1 MKYYIIAGEASGD
14 LHGSNLMKA
23 ILRCDPQAEIRF
35 WGGDLM
41 QSVGGT
47 LVKHIRD
54 LAFMGFVEVVANLRT
69 VLKNIA
75 LCKMDIVEFKPDAVI
90 FIDYPGFNLKIAKF
104 THAKGFKNFYYISP
118 QVWAWKK
125 GRIKTMRKVLD
136 MMYVILPFEKPFYD
150 RNNVQNVEFVGHPLL
165 DAIAEFDKNAQLAD
179 DFRTRN
185 GLDERP
191 IIALMPGSRKMELRK
206 MMPDMCQLAAQHSE
220 YQFVIAGMRL
230 LGSSMYT
237 PYIHSDNVSIVYDQ
251 TYPLLKTAF
260 AGVITSGT
268 ATLEAALFDLPLVV
282 CYKANALSVFIAKR
296 FAKVNYISLVNLI
309 ADKPV
314 VKELIQ
320 NDLNANDLEAEFR
333 KITVD
338 ETYRQ
343 NLQHEYDLLKEQLG
357 GVGASQ
363 RTVSSILNYLKPSAD
378 A

>member
-23 ILRCDPQAEIRF
+23 ILRNDPQAEIRF

-75 LCKMDIVEFKPDAVI
+75 LCKKDIVDFKPDAVI
-90 FIDYPGFNLKIAKF
+90 FIDYPGFNLKIAIF
-104 THAKGFKNFYYISP
+104 THAQGFKNFYYISP

-179 DFRTRN
+179 NFRSRN

-206 MMPDMCQLAAQHSE
+206 MMPDMCHLAAQHPE
-220 YQFVIAGMRL
+220 YQFVIAGMKL
-230 LGSSMYT
+230 LGSSMYI

-320 NDLNANDLEAEFR
+320 NDLNANDLEAEFK

-338 ETYRQ
+338 ESYRQ

-363 RTVSSILNYLKPSAD
+363 RTVNSILNYLKPSAD

>member
-23 ILRCDPQAEIRF
+23 ILRNDPQAEIRF

-75 LCKMDIVEFKPDAVI
+75 LCKKDIVDFRPDAVV

-104 THAKGFKNFYYISP
+104 THAQGFKNFYYISP

-179 DFRTRN
+179 DFRSRN

-206 MMPDMCQLAAQHSE
+206 MMPDMCHLAAQHPE
-220 YQFVIAGMRL
+220 YQFVIAGMKL

-237 PYIHSDNVSIVYDQ
+237 PYIHSDNVSIVYNQ

-320 NDLNANDLEAEFR
+320 NDLNANDLEVEFK

-338 ETYRQ
+338 ESYRQ

-363 RTVSSILNYLKPSAD
+363 RTVNSILNYLKPSAD

>member
-23 ILRCDPQAEIRF
+23 ILQNDHKAEIRF

-41 QSVGGT
+41 QAVGGT

-75 LCKMDIVEFKPDAVI
+75 LCKKDILDFRPDAVI

-104 THAKGFKNFYYISP
+104 THSHGFKNFYYISP

-125 GRIKTMRKVLD
+125 GRIKTMRRVLD
-136 MMYVILPFEKPFYD
+136 KMYVILPFEKPFYD
-150 RNNVQNVEFVGHPLL
+150 RNNVENVEFVGHPLL
-165 DAIAEFDKNAQLAD
+165 DAIAEFDKNTCLAD

-185 GLDERP
+185 RLDHRP
-191 IIALMPGSRKMELRK
+191 IVALMPGSRRMELRK
-206 MMPDMCQLAAQHSE
+206 MMPDMCRLASNHPE

-230 LGSSMYT
+230 LGDKMYT
-237 PYIHSDNVSIVYDQ
+237 PFVHSDNVSVVYDQ
-251 TYPLLKTAF
+251 TYPLLKSAF

-268 ATLEAALFDLPLVV
+268 ATLEGALFNLPLVV

-320 NDLNANDLEAEFR
+320 NDLNPSELESEFR

-338 ETYRQ
+338 ERYRHT
-343 NLQHEYDLLKEQLG
+343 LRHEYAVIREQLG

-363 RTVSSILNYLKPSAD
+363 RTANSILASIKQQSR
-378 A
+378 

>member
-23 ILRCDPQAEIRF
+23 ILRNDPQAEIRF

-75 LCKMDIVEFKPDAVI
+75 LCKKDIVDFHPDAVI
-90 FIDYPGFNLKIAKF
+90 LIDYPGFNLKIAKF
-104 THAKGFKNFYYISP
+104 THAQGFKNFYYISP

-179 DFRTRN
+179 DFRSRN
-185 GLDERP
+185 SLDERP

-206 MMPDMCQLAAQHSE
+206 MMPDMCHLAAQHPE
-220 YQFVIAGMRL
+220 YQFVIAGMKL

-251 TYPLLKTAF
+251 TYPLLKSAF

-363 RTVSSILNYLKPSAD
+363 RAVNSILNYLKPSAD

>member
-23 ILRCDPQAEIRF
+23 ILRNDPQAEIRF

-41 QSVGGT
+41 QAVGGT
-47 LVKHIRD
+47 LVKHIRE

-75 LCKMDIVEFKPDAVI
+75 FCKKDIVKFHPDAVI

-104 THAKGFKNFYYISP
+104 TYDQGFKNFYYISP

-125 GRIKTMRKVLD
+125 GRIKTMRRVLD

-165 DAIAEFDKNAQLAD
+165 DAIADFDKNAQLAD
-179 DFRTRN
+179 DFRSRN
-185 GLDERP
+185 GLDQRP
-191 IIALMPGSRKMELRK
+191 IVALMPGSRKMELRK
-206 MMPDMCQLAAQHSE
+206 MMPDMCHLAAQHPE
-220 YQFVIAGMRL
+220 YQFVIAGMKL
-230 LGSSMYT
+230 LGNQMYT

-320 NDLNANDLEAEFR
+320 NDLNPNDLEAEFR

-338 ETYRQ
+338 ESCRQ
-343 NLQHEYDLLKEQLG
+343 NLKREYALLKEQLG
-357 GVGASQ
+357 GEGASQ
-363 RTVSSILNYLKPSAD
+363 RTVNSILNYLKSSAD

>member
-23 ILRCDPQAEIRF
+23 ILQNDHKAEIRF

-41 QSVGGT
+41 QAVGGT

-75 LCKMDIVEFKPDAVI
+75 LCKKDILDFRPDAVI

-104 THAKGFKNFYYISP
+104 THSQGFKNFYYISP

-125 GRIKTMRKVLD
+125 GRIKTMRRVLD
-136 MMYVILPFEKPFYD
+136 KMYVILPFEKPFYD
-150 RNNVQNVEFVGHPLL
+150 RNNVENVEFVGHPLL
-165 DAIAEFDKNAQLAD
+165 DAIAEFDKNTCLAD

-185 GLDERP
+185 RLDHRP
-191 IIALMPGSRKMELRK
+191 IVALMPGSRRMELRK
-206 MMPDMCQLAAQHSE
+206 MMPDMCRLASNHPE

-230 LGSSMYT
+230 LGDKMYT
-237 PYIHSDNVSIVYDQ
+237 PFVHSDNVSVVYDQ
-251 TYPLLKTAF
+251 TYPLLKSAF

-268 ATLEAALFDLPLVV
+268 ATLEGALFNLPLVV

-320 NDLNANDLEAEFR
+320 NDLNPSELESEFR

-338 ETYRQ
+338 ERYRHT
-343 NLQHEYDLLKEQLG
+343 LRHKYAVIREQLG

-363 RTVSSILNYLKPSAD
+363 RTANSILASIKQQSR
-378 A
+378 

>member
-1 MKYYIIAGEASGD
+1 
-14 LHGSNLMKA
+14 MKA
-23 ILRCDPQAEIRF
+23 ILRNDPQAEIRF

-75 LCKMDIVEFKPDAVI
+75 LCKKDIVDFKPDAVI
-90 FIDYPGFNLKIAKF
+90 FIDYPGFNLKIAIF
-104 THAKGFKNFYYISP
+104 THAQGFKNFYYISP

-179 DFRTRN
+179 NFRSRN

-206 MMPDMCQLAAQHSE
+206 MMPDMCHLAAQHPE
-220 YQFVIAGMRL
+220 YQFVIAGMKL
-230 LGSSMYT
+230 LGSSMYI

-320 NDLNANDLEAEFR
+320 NDLNANDLEAEFK

-338 ETYRQ
+338 ESYRQ

-363 RTVSSILNYLKPSAD
+363 RTVNSILNYLKPSAD

>member
-23 ILRCDPQAEIRF
+23 ILRNDPQAEIRF

-41 QSVGGT
+41 QAVGGT

-75 LCKMDIVEFKPDAVI
+75 FCKKDIVKFQPDAVI

-104 THAKGFKNFYYISP
+104 THAQGFKNFYYISP

-125 GRIKTMRKVLD
+125 GRIKTMRRVLD

-179 DFRTRN
+179 DFRSRN
-185 GLDERP
+185 GLDQRP
-191 IIALMPGSRKMELRK
+191 IVALMPGSRKMELRK
-206 MMPDMCQLAAQHSE
+206 MMPDMCHLAAQHPE
-220 YQFVIAGMRL
+220 YQFVIAGMKL
-230 LGSSMYT
+230 LGNTMYT

-320 NDLNANDLEAEFR
+320 NDLNPNDLEAEFR

-338 ETYRQ
+338 ESCRQ
-343 NLQHEYDLLKEQLG
+343 NLKREYALLKELLG
-357 GVGASQ
+357 GEGASQ
-363 RTVSSILNYLKPSAD
+363 RTVNSILNYLKSSAD

>member
-23 ILRCDPQAEIRF
+23 ILRSDPQAEIRF

-75 LCKMDIVEFKPDAVI
+75 LCKKDIVDFHPDAVI

-104 THAKGFKNFYYISP
+104 THAQGFKNFYYISP

-165 DAIAEFDKNAQLAD
+165 DAIAEFDKNALLAD
-179 DFRTRN
+179 DFRSRN

-206 MMPDMCQLAAQHSE
+206 MMPNMCQLAAQHSE
-220 YQFVIAGMRL
+220 YQFVIAGMKL

-320 NDLNANDLEAEFR
+320 NDLNANDLESEFR

-338 ETYRQ
+338 ESYRQ

-363 RTVSSILNYLKPSAD
+363 RTVNSILAFLNNTAD
-378 A
+378 D

>member
-23 ILRCDPQAEIRF
+23 ILRSDPQAEIRF

-75 LCKMDIVEFKPDAVI
+75 LCKKDIVEFKPDAVI

-104 THAKGFKNFYYISP
+104 THDQGFKNFYYISP

-179 DFRTRN
+179 DFRSRN
-185 GLDERP
+185 RLDERP

-206 MMPDMCQLAAQHSE
+206 MMPDMCHLAAQHTE
-220 YQFVIAGMRL
+220 YQFVIAGMKL

-320 NDLNANDLEAEFR
+320 NDLNANDLESEFR

-363 RTVSSILNYLKPSAD
+363 RTVNSILNYLKPSTD

>member
-23 ILRCDPQAEIRF
+23 ILRNDPQADIRF

-69 VLKNIA
+69 VLKNIS
-75 LCKMDIVEFKPDAVI
+75 LCKKDIAAFRPDAVI

-104 THAKGFKNFYYISP
+104 THDQGFKNFYYISP

-136 MMYVILPFEKPFYD
+136 MMYVILTFEKPFYD

-179 DFRTRN
+179 DFRSRN

-206 MMPDMCQLAAQHSE
+206 MMPDMCHLAAQHPE
-220 YQFVIAGMRL
+220 YQFVIAGMKL

-296 FAKVNYISLVNLI
+296 FAKVRYISLVNLI

-320 NDLNANDLEAEFR
+320 SDLNANDLESEFR

-338 ETYRQ
+338 ESYRQ

-357 GVGASQ
+357 GAGASQ
-363 RTVSSILNYLKPSAD
+363 RTVNSILAFLNNTAD
-378 A
+378 D

>member
-1 MKYYIIAGEASGD
+1 MKYYMIAGEASGD

-23 ILRCDPQAEIRF
+23 LLRNDPQAEIRF

-41 QSVGGT
+41 QAVGGT

-75 LCKMDIVEFKPDAVI
+75 LCKKDILDFRPDAVI

-104 THAKGFKNFYYISP
+104 THSQGFKNFYYISP

-125 GRIKTMRKVLD
+125 GRIKTMRRVLD
-136 MMYVILPFEKPFYD
+136 KMYVILPFEKPFYD
-150 RNNVQNVEFVGHPLL
+150 RNNVENVEFVGHPLL
-165 DAIAEFDKNAQLAD
+165 DAIAEFDKNTCLAD

-185 GLDERP
+185 RLDHRP
-191 IIALMPGSRKMELRK
+191 IVALMPGSRRMELRK
-206 MMPDMCQLAAQHSE
+206 MMPDMCHLAAQHPE
-220 YQFVIAGMRL
+220 YQFVIAGMKL
-230 LGSSMYT
+230 LGNTMYT

-268 ATLEAALFDLPLVV
+268 ATLEGALFNLPLVV

-320 NDLNANDLEAEFR
+320 NDLNPSELESEFR

-338 ETYRQ
+338 ERYRHT
-343 NLQHEYDLLKEQLG
+343 LRHEYAVIREQLG

-363 RTVSSILNYLKPSAD
+363 RTANSILASIKQQSR
-378 A
+378 

>member
-23 ILRCDPQAEIRF
+23 ILRSDPQAEIRF

-75 LCKMDIVEFKPDAVI
+75 LCKKDIVEFHPDAVI

-104 THAKGFKNFYYISP
+104 THAQGFKNFYYISP

-136 MMYVILPFEKPFYD
+136 MMYVILLFEKPFYD

-179 DFRTRN
+179 DFRSRN

-206 MMPDMCQLAAQHSE
+206 MMPDMCHLAAQHPE
-220 YQFVIAGMRL
+220 YQFVIAGMKL

-296 FAKVNYISLVNLI
+296 FAKVRYISLVNLI

-320 NDLNANDLEAEFR
+320 SDLNANDLESEFR

-338 ETYRQ
+338 ESYRQ

-357 GVGASQ
+357 GAGASQ
-363 RTVSSILNYLKPSAD
+363 RTVNSILAFLNNTAD
-378 A
+378 D

>member
-75 LCKMDIVEFKPDAVI
+75 LCKKDIVDFHPDAVI

-104 THAKGFKNFYYISP
+104 THAQGFKNFYYISP

-179 DFRTRN
+179 DFRSRN
-185 GLDERP
+185 SLDERP

-206 MMPDMCQLAAQHSE
+206 MMPDMCQLAAQHYE
-220 YQFVIAGMRL
+220 YQFVIAGMKL

-296 FAKVNYISLVNLI
+296 FAKVRYISLVNLI

-320 NDLNANDLEAEFR
+320 NDLNANDLESEFR

-338 ETYRQ
+338 ESYRQ

-363 RTVSSILNYLKPSAD
+363 RTVNSILAFLNNTAD
-378 A
+378 D

>member
-23 ILRCDPQAEIRF
+23 LLRNDPQAEIRF

-47 LVKHIRD
+47 MVKHIRD

-75 LCKMDIVEFKPDAVI
+75 LCKNDILAFRPDAVV

-104 THAKGFKNFYYISP
+104 THAQGFKNFYYISP

-125 GRIKTMRKVLD
+125 GRIKTMRRVLD
-136 MMYVILPFEKPFYD
+136 KMFVILPFEKPFYD
-150 RNNVQNVEFVGHPLL
+150 RNNVENVEFVGHPLL
-165 DAIAEFDKNAQLAD
+165 DAVDDFDKKSTAD
-179 DFRTRN
+179 DFRQRN
-185 GLDERP
+185 GLDQRP
-191 IIALMPGSRKMELRK
+191 IVALMPGSRKMELRK
-206 MMPDMCQLAAQHSE
+206 MMPDMCHLAAQHPE

-230 LGSSMYT
+230 LGDKMYA
-237 PYIHSDNVSIVYDQ
+237 PYICSDNVIMVYDQ
-251 TYPLLKTAF
+251 TYPLLKAAF

-268 ATLEAALFDLPLVV
+268 ATLEGALFNLPLVV

-296 FAKVNYISLVNLI
+296 FAKVSYISLVNLI

-314 VKELIQ
+314 VRELIQ
-320 NDLNANDLEAEFR
+320 NDLNPADLENEFR

-338 ETYRQ
+338 DAYRHT
-343 NLQHEYDLLKEQLG
+343 LQHEYAIIREQLG

-363 RTVSSILNYLKPSAD
+363 RTANSILASIKQ
-378 A
+378 

>member
-23 ILRCDPQAEIRF
+23 ILRSDPQAEIRF

-41 QSVGGT
+41 QAVGGT
-47 LVKHIRD
+47 MVKHIRE

-75 LCKMDIVEFKPDAVI
+75 LCKKDISDFRPDAVI
-90 FIDYPGFNLKIAKF
+90 FIDYPGFNLKIAEY
-104 THAKGFKNFYYISP
+104 THTQGFKNFYYISP

-136 MMYVILPFEKPFYD
+136 KMYVILPFEKPFYD
-150 RNNVQNVEFVGHPLL
+150 RYNAENVEFVGHPLL
-165 DAIAEFDKNAQLAD
+165 DAVAEFEKNTQLAD
-179 DFRTRN
+179 DFRSRN
-185 GLDERP
+185 SLDERP
-191 IIALMPGSRKMELRK
+191 IVALMPGSRKMELRK
-206 MMPDMCQLAAQHSE
+206 MMPDMCHLAAQHPE
-220 YQFVIAGMRL
+220 YQFVIAGMKL
-230 LGSSMYT
+230 LGNQMYT

-251 TYPLLKTAF
+251 TYPLLQASF

-268 ATLEAALFDLPLVV
+268 ATLEGALFNLPLVV
-282 CYKANALSVFIAKR
+282 CYKANPITVFIAKR

-320 NDLNANDLEAEFR
+320 NDLNINSLETEFH

-338 ETYRQ
+338 EDYRR
-343 NLQHEYDLLKEQLG
+343 NLFKEYDSIKKMLG
-357 GVGASQ
+357 GEGASQ
-363 RTVSSILNYLKPSAD
+363 RAVNSILETLKKTAD

>member
-23 ILRCDPQAEIRF
+23 ILRSDPQAEIRF

-75 LCKMDIVEFKPDAVI
+75 LCKNDIVEFKPDAVI

-104 THAKGFKNFYYISP
+104 THAQGFKNFYYISP

-179 DFRTRN
+179 DFRSRN

-206 MMPDMCQLAAQHSE
+206 MMPDMCHLAAQHPE
-220 YQFVIAGMRL
+220 YQFVIAGMKL

-251 TYPLLKTAF
+251 TYPLLKTAS

-338 ETYRQ
+338 ESYRQ

-363 RTVSSILNYLKPSAD
+363 RTVNSILAFLNNTAD
-378 A
+378 D